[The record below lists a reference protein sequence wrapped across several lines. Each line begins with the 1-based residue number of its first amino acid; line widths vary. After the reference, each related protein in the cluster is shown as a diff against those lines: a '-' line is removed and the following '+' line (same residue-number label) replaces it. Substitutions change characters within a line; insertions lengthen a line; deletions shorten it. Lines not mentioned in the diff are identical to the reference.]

1 MSAGVVIVGGGI
13 AGQAVCEELRQRD
26 AQIPITLVC
35 AEPSAP
41 YDRVRLSEILVSG
54 EDPQTLRLRPPEWY
68 DDHEVELI
76 VGRTVTWVDTERRVL
91 GLDDVEERA
100 YDQLVLATGSQ
111 PLMPPIPGIDLDG
124 VHPFRGPGDCE
135 AIR

>member
-26 AQIPITLVC
+26 AQIPIALVC

-68 DDHEVELI
+68 DDHDVELI

-91 GLDDVEERA
+91 GLDDV
-100 YDQLVLATGSQ
+100 
-111 PLMPPIPGIDLDG
+111 
-124 VHPFRGPGDCE
+124 
-135 AIR
+135 